1 MSKAIVIYIV
11 SSKISSYVAV
21 ALRGA
26 FKSAI
31 VVARGK
37 YRISDK
43 ALVSLLRLLVPQQVT
58 VIVVGSEGQYEAAKV
73 EYPETFTPTELLVYP
88 NGGPKNPRS
97 GVVVYESEGK
107 VMEGDRVVEKVLE
120 YLVKHKLLKAL

>member
-43 ALVSLLRLLVPQQVT
+43 ALVSLLRLLVPQQIT

-73 EYPETFTPTELLVYP
+73 EYPETFAPTELLVYP
-88 NGGPKNPRS
+88 DGGPKNPRS
-97 GVVVYESEGK
+97 GVVVYEPEGK
-107 VMEGDRVVEKVLE
+107 VMEGDRVVEKVLR
-120 YLVKHKLLKAL
+120 YLIEKKLLKAL